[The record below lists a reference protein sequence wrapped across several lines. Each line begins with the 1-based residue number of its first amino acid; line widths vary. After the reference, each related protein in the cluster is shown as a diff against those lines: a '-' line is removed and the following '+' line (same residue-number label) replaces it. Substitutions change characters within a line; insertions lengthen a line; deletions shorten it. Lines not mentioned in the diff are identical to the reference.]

1 VWLSGQGLLDT
12 LRIATIILV
21 MGPARRF
28 TLIFAPEV
36 VLDLRAIE
44 RKYHSLLRREIAVQL
59 KSNPQ
64 VETRN
69 RKALVD
75 LPEPYDA
82 QWELR
87 LGPKNRFRVFYEV
100 GEKALVVTVLA
111 IGVKDRDLLRIGREE
126 YGR

>member
-1 VWLSGQGLLDT
+1 
-12 LRIATIILV
+12 

-28 TLIFAPEV
+28 ALIFAPEV
-36 VLDLRAIE
+36 VLDLRAVE
-44 RKYHSLLRREIAVQL
+44 RKYHSLLRREIAAQL

-64 VETRN
+64 VEARN

-82 QWELR
+82 HWELR

-100 GEKALVVTVLA
+100 DEEALVVTILA
-111 IGVKDRDLLRIGREE
+111 IGVKDRDVLRIGREE

>member
-1 VWLSGQGLLDT
+1 
-12 LRIATIILV
+12 

-28 TLIFAPEV
+28 ALIFAPEV
-36 VLDLRAIE
+36 VLDLRAVE
-44 RKYHSLLRREIAVQL
+44 RKCRSFLRREIAAKL

-75 LPEPYDA
+75 LPEPYAA

-100 GEKALVVTVLA
+100 DAEALVVTVLA
-111 IGVKDRDLLRIGREE
+111 IGVKDRDVLRIGREE

>member
-1 VWLSGQGLLDT
+1 MT
-12 LRIATIILV
+12 
-21 MGPARRF
+21 PARRY

-36 VLDLRAIE
+36 VLDLHSIE
-44 RKYHSLLRREIAVQL
+44 HKYHSLLRREIARHL
-59 KSNPQ
+59 KSEPD

-69 RKALVD
+69 RKPLAD
-75 LPEPYDA
+75 LPEPFDA

-100 GEKALVVTVLA
+100 DEKALVVTVLA
-111 IGVKDRDLLRIGREE
+111 IGVKERNFLRIGREE